1 MARRSFV
8 RIAVVALLAA
18 AGSSAALAQSTAITY
33 QGQVKNG
40 GSVVNSPSDFRF
52 SLFTAASGGTQLG
65 STVTQNNVTVT
76 DGLFTTPVDFGFNP
90 YTSGNLNTFLQ
101 IEVRNPAGVGS
112 FIAMGTRQQLTA
124 APFSLATRGINVNA
138 SGNVGIGTTTPTAPL
153 HVFSN
158 TGGPLRN
165 TAVFTDGGF
174 STFRIAHPS
183 NEVVALG
190 GLNEHTLQIGG
201 LGTSA
206 FNPIMTITP
215 FNSGGRVGIG
225 TATPPESLS
234 VGSFGLPG
242 AVDRYLQISTEGGNA
257 HRAGLKLRHSNNNV
271 GYTMESDE
279 RAPSIGGA
287 FGLNFIDLN
296 ANPGNTPRSV
306 MLIQKQTGNV
316 GISTTAPR
324 TLLDVVRPV
333 DANNISAAILQVNT
347 CGAPCGQPN
356 YTEALRLLNVGVAG
370 GLPNGAGQV
379 GIGMSSAAAAT
390 ATSTAD
396 AWIGT
401 GFPTDAGDG
410 SNDFIIAT
418 KTSATAL
425 TNRVRVNGDN
435 GNVGIGTDAPAARLH
450 NVGTTRI
457 DDALQFGVQNFTG
470 TSGSNARIYRFGAGG
485 NGSNLYLD
493 MTSTTG
499 SSFILQANG
508 NDRFLFDIGTGSAL
522 KPGGGA
528 WGVLSDER
536 SKNDIQPMTG
546 TLDRLLQ
553 LKGHA
558 YTYKPEF
565 VQEGRAL
572 PGMQIGLVAQEVETV
587 FPDWVTTG
595 ADGLKQV
602 TERSTTALMV
612 EALRDLRTEKDAE
625 INDLK
630 ARLEKLEALLAAQV
644 ASQAK

>member
-90 YTSGNLNTFLQ
+90 YTSGNRNTFLQ

-257 HRAGLKLRHSNNNV
+257 HRAGLKRACTINRWCFRSQFHRSERESREHPAVGNAHSEADRQCRHRHDNTAASPACSCTASNHC
-271 GYTMESDE
+271 
-279 RAPSIGGA
+279 
-287 FGLNFIDLN
+287 
-296 ANPGNTPRSV
+296 
-306 MLIQKQTGNV
+306 
-316 GISTTAPR
+316 R
-324 TLLDVVRPV
+324 TLANRHLRSPVR
-333 DANNISAAILQVNT
+333 
-347 CGAPCGQPN
+347 
-356 YTEALRLLNVGVAG
+356 
-370 GLPNGAGQV
+370 
-379 GIGMSSAAAAT
+379 
-390 ATSTAD
+390 
-396 AWIGT
+396 W
-401 GFPTDAGDG
+401 
-410 SNDFIIAT
+410 T
-418 KTSATAL
+418 KLHRGTSADQYWCC
-425 TNRVRVNGDN
+425 RR
-435 GNVGIGTDAPAARLH
+435 
-450 NVGTTRI
+450 
-457 DDALQFGVQNFTG
+457 
-470 TSGSNARIYRFGAGG
+470 TS
-485 NGSNLYLD
+485 
-493 MTSTTG
+493 
-499 SSFILQANG
+499 
-508 NDRFLFDIGTGSAL
+508 
-522 KPGGGA
+522 
-528 WGVLSDER
+528 
-536 SKNDIQPMTG
+536 
-546 TLDRLLQ
+546 
-553 LKGHA
+553 
-558 YTYKPEF
+558 
-565 VQEGRAL
+565 
-572 PGMQIGLVAQEVETV
+572 
-587 FPDWVTTG
+587 
-595 ADGLKQV
+595 
-602 TERSTTALMV
+602 
-612 EALRDLRTEKDAE
+612 
-625 INDLK
+625 
-630 ARLEKLEALLAAQV
+630 
-644 ASQAK
+644 